1 VHVRLRMR
9 VSVRRAFLHAFCIV
23 QSMHLAHCC
32 VESIATHSPL
42 GLEKCTTSLLSLKM
56 FTSSMPGMVF
66 TPRRFSVFWSLLSSV
81 DVVLWTAFFFLC
93 VWGERGRGCV
103 RVCVSARGGWFSS
116 VGGATCCCSAA
127 AGAAT
132 PSPPPPPLA
141 VVAHCV
147 TCVSSAD
154 DWDPVLA
161 VPAGKG

>member
-1 VHVRLRMR
+1 
-9 VSVRRAFLHAFCIV
+9 
-23 QSMHLAHCC
+23 
-32 VESIATHSPL
+32 
-42 GLEKCTTSLLSLKM
+42 
-56 FTSSMPGMVF
+56 
-66 TPRRFSVFWSLLSSV
+66 
-81 DVVLWTAFFFLC
+81 
-93 VWGERGRGCV
+93 V